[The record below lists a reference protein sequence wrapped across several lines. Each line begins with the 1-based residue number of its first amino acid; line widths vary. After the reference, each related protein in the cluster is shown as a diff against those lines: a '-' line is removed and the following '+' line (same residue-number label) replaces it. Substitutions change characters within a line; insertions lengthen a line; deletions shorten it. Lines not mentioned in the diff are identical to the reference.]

1 MFVAYQ
7 DLYACQIQMVL
18 GAGGESIVGPALLW
32 D

>member
-7 DLYACQIQMVL
+7 DLYAGQIQMEP
-18 GAGGESIVGPALLW
+18 GAGGESTVGPALLW